1 MSSVFVEAPAASTQ
15 VLKNT
20 QATLSVTF
28 SSGAADAAVTTL
40 VTNAAGTTVSTGT
53 ATHGAGGVYT
63 YVLPPQTDVAALTV
77 KWTGTFGGVVQ
88 SLQFAVDVVG
98 ALLFT
103 LADLRTFGPP
113 NDTPLTDT
121 AKYPDQVLADSRAR
135 ITDLFRRC
143 CGVSFIPRYDH
154 WEFDAYF
161 QTTLYIPAKRVTKL
175 LNVMLNG
182 VAVDAPT
189 LAAMVV
195 QPSGML
201 YHSNTFFGFWSGW
214 QRNQIAVEYEHG
226 WAQPPPEITRIG
238 MQLARYELT
247 ASQLADRFISMS
259 NEFGVVRQAQPSM
272 NNPTGIP
279 VIDATLCRYSQQT
292 PVEV

>member
-1 MSSVFVEAPAASTQ
+1 
-15 VLKNT
+15 LKNT

-40 VTNAAGTTVSTGT
+40 ITNAAGGTVTSGT
-53 ATHGAGGVYT
+53 ATHGTGGVYT
-63 YVLPPQTDVAALTV
+63 FVLPPQTDVAALTV
-77 KWTGTFGGVVQ
+77 TWTGTFGGVVQ

-103 LADLRTFGPP
+103 LADLRAFGPP
-113 NDTPLTDT
+113 NDLPLSDT
-121 AKYPDQVLADSRAR
+121 SKYPDQVLADSRAR

-154 WEFDAYF
+154 WEFDSYY
-161 QTTLYIPAKRVTKL
+161 QTTLYLPARRVTKL
-175 LNVMLNG
+175 LSVTVGG
-182 VAVDAPT
+182 VPLSPT
-189 LAAMVV
+189 DLAACVI
-195 QPSGML
+195 QPNGQL

-214 QRNQIAVEYEHG
+214 QRNGIQVEYEHG
-226 WAQPPPEITRIG
+226 WQQPPPEITRIG

-259 NEFGVVRQAQPSM
+259 NEFGVVRQAQPSSK
-272 NNPTGIP
+272 NPTGIP
-279 VIDATLCRYSQQT
+279 VIDATLCRYDQTT
-292 PVEV
+292 PVEVC